1 MIASISPSLL
11 ASGFYWFRMPDISSE
26 TKRLINHSKCGIAWT
41 EIHSAFRQQTRTGS
55 SEAKAAA
62 ESHRLLCGIR
72 QLAANA
78 GVTPVTMRRQ
88 IRKLAELGLI
98 RIEEDL
104 PTLQLD
110 PGTGRIISRIPGR
123 RPKPLVICVTL
134 NQSHMKPSKG
144 KKADILEDR
153 NRPTVDVLE
162 DRNRSTLEDRN
173 RSISKRDKELK
184 KEHPTANSSGVG
196 IVLAEKTS
204 RISFTG
210 RLGHKTDQYS
220 SRRKSPY
227 GENLEV
233 PKSWAETDER
243 FVQTMKRLEEEERK
257 REEQNNLWEKERLA
271 MDCHV

>member
-1 MIASISPSLL
+1 MIAPISLSLSS
-11 ASGFYWFRMPDISSE
+11 SGFYWFRMPDISSE

-41 EIHSAFRQQTRTGS
+41 EIHSAFRQQSRTGS

-88 IRKLAELGLI
+88 IRKLADLGLI
-98 RIEEDL
+98 RIEEEL

-134 NQSHMKPSKG
+134 NQSHMKPSRG

-153 NRPTVDVLE
+153 NRPTVDTLE
-162 DRNRSTLEDRN
+162 DRNGSTLEDRN

-184 KEHPTANSSGVG
+184 KEHPTANSYGIG

-210 RLGHKTDQYS
+210 RLGHKTDRYS
-220 SRRKSPY
+220 PRRKSPY

-233 PKSWAETDER
+233 SKSWTETDER

>member
-26 TKRLINHSKCGIAWT
+26 TKRLINYSKCGIAWT
-41 EIHSAFRQQTRTGS
+41 EIHSAFRQQSRTGS

-88 IRKLAELGLI
+88 IRRLAELGLI
-98 RIEEDL
+98 RLEEEL

-134 NQSHMKPSKG
+134 NQSHMKPSRG

-153 NRPTVDVLE
+153 NRPTVDTLE
-162 DRNRSTLEDRN
+162 DRNGSTLEDRN

-184 KEHPTANSSGVG
+184 KEHPTANSYGIG

-204 RISFTG
+204 RISSK
-210 RLGHKTDQYS
+210 GHLPYKMDQHS

-227 GENLEV
+227 SENLEV

-243 FVQTMKRLEEEERK
+243 FLQTMKRLEEEERK
-257 REEQNNLWEKERLA
+257 REEQNNLWEKERAA
-271 MDCHV
+271 MECHS